1 MGMCVG
7 VRTNV
12 MASVGVHT
20 YAVAYVGVRT
30 LPLASIGLH
39 RTHLYEHIER
49 GHHVLANT
57 EKQRLIGLR
66 QLVEAEMSARGSV
79 VPAPT
84 ACMRTN
90 SNR

>member
-1 MGMCVG
+1 MSMCVG

-30 LPLASIGLH
+30 LPLSIGLH

-66 QLVEAEMSARGSV
+66 QLVEAERGDQSCQH
-79 VPAPT
+79 PQR
-84 ACMRTN
+84 ACVRTVIGD
-90 SNR
+90 